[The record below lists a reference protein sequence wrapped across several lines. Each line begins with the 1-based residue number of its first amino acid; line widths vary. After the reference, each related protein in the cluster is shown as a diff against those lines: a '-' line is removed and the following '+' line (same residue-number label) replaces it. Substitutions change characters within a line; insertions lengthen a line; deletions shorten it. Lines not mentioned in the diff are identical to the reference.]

1 MLSVPTMTT
10 RPNSHTTE
18 KHTHVNPALCA
29 SATTRLLWAL
39 AALTLLWLSIGW
51 AMS

>member
-1 MLSVPTMTT
+1 MTT
-10 RPNSHTTE
+10 RPSPHPVE
-18 KHTHVNPALCA
+18 KRTRVNPALCA

-39 AALTLLWLSIGW
+39 AALTLLWLTIGW